1 MSLSGPEPGNRWCPS
16 QCCALHCAADPRR
29 SGQGL
34 ALPCCFL
41 WMFLH
46 SRLLRLVSNQ
56 SFLHKIKSSWI
67 QWIYLLTYHILTKNI
82 KNYFLE
88 VSVLKQ
94 FWVPTNME
102 KGALGTTKKI
112 TICEEEDRSWS
123 FLSWL
128 PGPSFQESPEVRV
141 EIDLRTPS
149 ANLKSPHGREGSLYC
164 EMFQKHMF
172 FCLGHTPK
180 NIRVRCQRLNLEGA
194 ATLPSAGSQGYM
206 TRTHYTDHN
215 II

>member
-1 MSLSGPEPGNRWCPS
+1 MSLSGPEPGNLWCPS
-16 QCCALHCAADPRR
+16 QCCALHCAADPGR

-56 SFLHKIKSSWI
+56 SLLHKIKSSWI
-67 QWIYLLTYHILTKNI
+67 QWIYLLTYHILTKNL

-164 EMFQKHMF
+164 EMFHKHMF
-172 FCLGHTPK
+172 FWSGTHPK
-180 NIRVRCQRLNLEGA
+180 KYQSQVPKIKPRRCCYSPKRWIPGIYDKN
-194 ATLPSAGSQGYM
+194 TLHWP
-206 TRTHYTDHN
+206 
-215 II
+215 

>member
-1 MSLSGPEPGNRWCPS
+1 MNLFTDISYTDQKHKKLLSRGVSFKTVLGSHEHGKGCPGHH
-16 QCCALHCAADPRR
+16 Q
-29 SGQGL
+29 
-34 ALPCCFL
+34 
-41 WMFLH
+41 
-46 SRLLRLVSNQ
+46 
-56 SFLHKIKSSWI
+56 
-67 QWIYLLTYHILTKNI
+67 
-82 KNYFLE
+82 
-88 VSVLKQ
+88 
-94 FWVPTNME
+94 
-102 KGALGTTKKI
+102 KI

-172 FCLGHTPK
+172 FFGLGHTPK

-194 ATLPSAGSQGYM
+194 ATLPSAGSHGYM